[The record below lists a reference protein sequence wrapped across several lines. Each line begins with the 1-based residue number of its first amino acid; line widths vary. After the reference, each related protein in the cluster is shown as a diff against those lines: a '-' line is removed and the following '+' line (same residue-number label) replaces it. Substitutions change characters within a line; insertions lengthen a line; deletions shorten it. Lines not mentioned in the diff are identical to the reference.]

1 MALGWN
7 EIRERAARFSLDWE
21 LSYNEEADSKSFI
34 DAFFEVFGIP
44 RKAVASF
51 EHKVKKLNEHDGFI
65 DLLWKGTLL
74 IEMKSK
80 GKNLHKAFE
89 QSKEYIYGLP
99 NYEKP
104 TYILVSDF
112 QNFRLYDLEDDVL
125 TEFQLNDFANFVQ
138 LFGFIAGYQ
147 KRVYKEED
155 PVNIRAAYLMGKL
168 HDALKEV
175 GYSGYELEKY
185 LVRLL
190 FCLFAEDTHIF
201 QLHSFQQYIE
211 DKTNIDGSDLGM
223 HLAHLFQ
230 VLNTQEDKRQK
241 TLDESIAAFPYVN
254 GHLFEEQLSFASFNS
269 KMRHTLLECCYLDWG
284 KISPAIFG
292 SMFQSVMDFKQRRD
306 LGAHYTSEKNILK
319 LIKPLFLDNLWKE
332 YESVRNSHAKVIEFQ
347 KRLASLRFLDPACG
361 CGNFLVVT
369 YREIRKLEIEII
381 KTRLFKHMGLRKE
394 VAQEASINIR
404 QLVLCDVDRF
414 YGIEVEEFP
423 AQIAQ
428 VALWLMDHQM
438 NMLVT
443 HEFGRY
449 FTRLPLQ
456 KSAMIVHGNALKID
470 WDSLLNPEKTI
481 TIYAN
486 KLNYIELE
494 AEVNEPA
501 GHFKTAN
508 VIAQRVER
516 VEQFTKDTVESEIRY
531 DYIIG
536 NPPFIG
542 SKLMSKKQRDEVADA
557 FDHIEGCG
565 VMDYASAWYVK
576 ASKYLQKYWDDNP
589 NHDQNNTQVAFVST
603 NSIVQGEQVGLL
615 WQYLISKFGV
625 SINFAHR
632 TFRWSNEAKGV
643 AAVYCVVIGFAKISV
658 PDKKIFVYDTVNG
671 DPNEIPVSHINPY
684 LVEGKDVFIRSRQH
698 PICQVPEMNFGN
710 MPLDGGNLLLTDAE
724 KNELLANEQKVAA
737 FIKPLISAREFLN
750 NENRWCLWLVDIQP
764 SDLRKMPSVMERI
777 EKVRKFRL
785 ASVAPST
792 QKFAAIPSL
801 FRDRNNPETCIVIPR
816 VSSEK
821 RNYIPMGFFDKKS
834 IISDTCM
841 SIPNGTLYHFGILMS
856 EMHMAWV
863 RYVCGRL
870 ESRFRYSKDIVYN
883 NFPWPENPTEKQK
896 LAIQNAVEDIL
907 ETRLK
912 FPNSNLADLYDR
924 TSMPLEL
931 LKSHQNLDKSIDLA
945 YRPQPFVNEAKRI
958 EYLFDLYDKYTAG
971 LFTVKKRGRK

>member
-1 MALGWN
+1 MK
-7 EIRERAARFSLDWE
+7 FSLEWE
-21 LSYNEEADSKSFI
+21 HAFNEEADSKSFI
-34 DAFFEVFGIP
+34 DAFFEIFGIP

-51 EHKVKKLNEHDGFI
+51 EHRVKKLSERDGFI

-74 IEMKSK
+74 IEMKSR
-80 GKNLHKAFE
+80 GKNLDKAFG

-99 NYEKP
+99 TYEKP
-104 TYILVSDF
+104 AYILVSDF

-125 TEFQLNDFANFVQ
+125 TEFQLNDLANYVQ

-175 GYSGYELEKY
+175 GYIGHELEKY

-201 QLHSFQQYIE
+201 QLHSFQLYIE

-223 HLAHLFQ
+223 HLAQLFQ
-230 VLNTQEDKRQK
+230 VLNTSEDKRQ
-241 TLDESIAAFPYVN
+241 TSLDESVALFPYVN

-269 KMRHTLLECCYLDWG
+269 KMRQTLLECCYLDWG

-292 SMFQSVMDFKQRRD
+292 SMFQSVMDARQRHD

-332 YESVRNSHAKVIEFQ
+332 YESVKNSHTKVIEFQ

-361 CGNFLVVT
+361 CGNFLVIT

-394 VAQEASINIR
+394 VAQEASINIS

-423 AQIAQ
+423 AQIAL

-456 KSAMIVHGNALKID
+456 KSAMIVHGNALQID

-481 TIYAN
+481 TICAN
-486 KLNYIELE
+486 KLNYIEIE
-494 AEVNEPA
+494 SVVNEPVE
-501 GHFKTAN
+501 HFKTAN
-508 VIAQRVER
+508 VIANKVER
-516 VEQFTKDTVESEIRY
+516 VEQFTKDQIESEIRY

-542 SKLMSKKQRDEVADA
+542 SKLMTQKQRGEVADA
-557 FDHIEGCG
+557 FDHFEGCG
-565 VMDYASAWYVK
+565 VMDYVSAWYVK
-576 ASKYLQKYWDDNP
+576 ASKYLQKYWDGNP
-589 NHDQNNTQVAFVST
+589 KSGQNNTQVAFVST

-643 AAVYCVVIGFAKISV
+643 AAVYCVVIGFAKNTV
-658 PDKKIFVYDTVNG
+658 HDKKIYVYDTVND
-671 DPNEIPVSHINPY
+671 DPKEVQVSHINPY
-684 LVEGKDVFIRSRQH
+684 LVDVKDVFIKNRKH
-698 PICQVPEMNFGN
+698 PICNVPEMNFGN
-710 MPLDGGNLLLTDAE
+710 MPLDGGNLLLTDSE
-724 KNELLANEQKVAA
+724 KTELLIKDPKVAPY
-737 FIKPLISAREFLN
+737 IKPLISAREFIN
-750 NENRWCLWLVDIQP
+750 NEKRWCLWLVNIEP
-764 SDLRKMPSVMERI
+764 SDLRKMPFVLERI

-785 ASVAPST
+785 ESIAPST
-792 QKFAAIPSL
+792 QKFATIPSL
-801 FRDRNNPETCIVIPR
+801 FRDRNNPGKFILVPST
-816 VSSEK
+816 SSEN
-821 RNYIPMGFFDKKS
+821 RNYIPFGYLS
-834 IISDTCM
+834 GYEIANNSCHV
-841 SIPNGTLYHFGILMS
+841 IPNGTLFHFGILTS
-856 EMHMAWV
+856 EMHMTWV
-863 RYVCGRL
+863 RYICGRL
-870 ESRFRYSKDIVYN
+870 KSDFRYSKDIVYN
-883 NFPWPENPTEKQK
+883 NFPWPENATDTQK
-896 LAIQNAVEDIL
+896 LAIENAAMNVL
-907 ETRLK
+907 KTRSR
-912 FPNSNLADLYDR
+912 FPNSSLADLYDR
-924 TSMPLEL
+924 TTMPVDL
-931 LKSHQNLDKSIDLA
+931 LKSHQELDKLVDLA
-945 YRPQPFVNEAKRI
+945 YRSQLFVNEGKRM
-958 EYLFDLYDKYTAG
+958 EFLFDLYDKFTAG
-971 LFTVKKRGRK
+971 LFAVEKKGKSYKKQF